1 MHNRAGF
8 PRTLRVLAAVL
19 AVAVMSGCESPIEK
33 ERRELRESLEEPETL
48 IYRGLKVALR
58 GMPSAALVDTAMT
71 EERFDEIM
79 KSTYPEFQA
88 TKVYFL
94 TLRLLND
101 ISYRRVPAS
110 VEDIVLYARAARELY
125 ELRSELRRIDED
137 RYPTVLEVILTANG
151 SNPVKSGLPWYNG
164 DYEHLFLCALWTGS
178 RVAPRSFRTYE
189 LSEIEPGGLSD
200 PSLQLL
206 AYLVRGVAFSS
217 EHWPYMAEEEFTR
230 YLETLERRRDE
241 LAGMKTFGSAAHA
254 SGDTLYAWYHAPGV
268 LLRGLTRRQIEKE
281 DAAVEDFEAFL
292 IDARLLGIDNEGV
305 WLIGTYVSLK
315 KDRPEEAAAYLE
327 KLAGSPMFDEEEKE
341 LIREAIEYLKER
353 DSEQALT
360 RISDKVFIGRMM
372 VSYLKIVL
380 KETGWYDRLEK
391 SESGQNL
398 VQAAEGVQ
406 KTYRSLVQ
414 AADPTQWGG
423 ELRERA
429 TSWWKK
435 LFQ

>member
-1 MHNRAGF
+1 MNAYR
-8 PRTLRVLAAVL
+8 RTGLPLRILAAVL
-19 AVAVMSGCESPIEK
+19 AVAVVSACESPIEK
-33 ERRELRESLEEPETL
+33 ERRELRESLESPETL

-58 GMPSAALVDTAMT
+58 GMPSAALADTNMT

-79 KSTYPEFQA
+79 KSSRPEFHA
-88 TKVYFL
+88 TRVYFL

-101 ISYRRVPAS
+101 VSYRRVPVS
-110 VEDIVLYARAARELY
+110 VEDVVLYARAAKELY
-125 ELRSELRRIDED
+125 ELKNELRKIDED

-151 SNPVKSGLPWYNG
+151 SNPVKSGLSWYNG

-189 LSEIEPGGLSD
+189 LSEIEPAGLSD

-206 AYLVRGVAFSS
+206 AYLLRGATFVS

-241 LAGMKTFGSAAHA
+241 LEGMKTFGSAAHA

-268 LLRGLTRRQIEKE
+268 LLRGLTRRQIGKE
-281 DAAVEDFEAFL
+281 EEAVEDFEAFL
-292 IDARLLGIDNEGV
+292 IDARLLGIENEGV

-315 KDRPEEAAAYLE
+315 KDRPEEAVAYLE
-327 KLAGSPMFDEEEKE
+327 KLAVSPMFDEDEKQ
-341 LIREAIEYLKER
+341 LLRQAIGYLKER
-353 DSEQALT
+353 DSERALT
-360 RISDKVFIGRMM
+360 SISDKVFVARMM
-372 VSYLKIVL
+372 IGYLKTIL
-380 KETGWYDRLEK
+380 KETGWFEQLEK

-398 VQAAEGVQ
+398 MRTAEGVQ
-406 KTYRSLVQ
+406 HNHHALLQ

-423 ELRERA
+423 ELKERA
-429 TSWWKK
+429 TSWWKE
-435 LFQ
+435 LIP